1 MGEARGEVEV
11 EDKVMILRRIHVT
24 YKLRAPEDKRE
35 VIERVHGVHAR
46 FCPVYRSLEGAIAI
60 TTELELEAE

>member
-1 MGEARGEVEV
+1 
-11 EDKVMILRRIHVT
+11 MILRRIHVT

-35 VIERVHGVHAR
+35 VIERVHDVHAR